1 MRIKVISVPSL
12 SKEFFHTRGEDS
24 SIVTGGMTHA
34 FELLL
39 AVTAIIAGA
48 VASISGFGIGSILT
62 PLLATAYGTKL
73 AVAGV
78 SVPHLVGTAL
88 RFSFIYKHVDR
99 KVLFSFGVASAV
111 GGLSGALLHVWL
123 RSVWL
128 GYILGVLLVFAGVMG
143 LTGLAQRMRFGGG
156 VAWIAGVLSGGF
168 GGLVGNQG
176 GIRSAALL
184 GFDLNKEAFVATATG
199 IALAVD
205 FFRMPV
211 YAVTQWRD
219 VAAIWPV
226 MLISIVGIV
235 AGTLLGQP
243 VLRRIPSRTFRALVS
258 AIILLLGIYMVIHP
272 GA

>member
-1 MRIKVISVPSL
+1 
-12 SKEFFHTRGEDS
+12 
-24 SIVTGGMTHA
+24 VTGEMTHI
-34 FELLL
+34 FEMLVGVA
-39 AVTAIIAGA
+39 AVIAGA
-48 VASISGFGIGSILT
+48 VASIAGFGIGSILT

-73 AVAGV
+73 AVAVV
-78 SVPHLVGTAL
+78 SVPHLAGTAL
-88 RFSFIYKHVDR
+88 RFSFIFRHVDR
-99 KVLFSFGVASAV
+99 KVLLSFGVASAI
-111 GGLSGALLHVWL
+111 GGLTGALLHVWL

-143 LTGLAQRMRFGGG
+143 LTGLAQRMRFGGA

-184 GFDLNKEAFVATATG
+184 GFDLNKESFVATATG

-211 YAVTQWRD
+211 YAATQWRE
-219 VAAIWPV
+219 VASVWPV
-226 MLISIVGIV
+226 MLIAVVGIV
-235 AGTLLGQP
+235 VGTLAGQP
-243 VLRRIPSRTFRALVS
+243 LLRGIPPATFRKIVS
-258 AIILLLGIYMVIHP
+258 VIILLLGMWMLSHP